1 MITVSTKNL
10 VEAVRE
16 TDAFKLPEMSEGTG
30 YLLDKLYNRLSRGED
45 VSLSSLDFNAFHLK
59 DLDSLNDLYTNI
71 FEKNCGTASGI
82 VSALREMVPVCKA
95 VAYV

>member
-16 TDAFKLPEMSEGTG
+16 TGAFKLPPMSEGTG

-45 VSLSSLDFNAFHLK
+45 VSLSSLDFNAFGLA
-59 DLDSLNDLYTNI
+59 DLDSLNDLHTNI
-71 FEKNCGTASGI
+71 FERNCHTAGAI
-82 VSALREMVPVCKA
+82 AFALRESFPVCKA